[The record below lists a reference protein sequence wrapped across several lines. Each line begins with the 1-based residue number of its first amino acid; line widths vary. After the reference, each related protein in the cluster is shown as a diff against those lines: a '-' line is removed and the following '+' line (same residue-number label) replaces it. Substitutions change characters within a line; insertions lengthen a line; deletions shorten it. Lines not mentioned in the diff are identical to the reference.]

1 MAGDESS
8 RQALRRRLDEVLGR
22 EHALTLMDQLS
33 GAGAA
38 TTGDILA
45 LEERMDSKMDARFI
59 AFEERMDSKMDARF
73 IAFEERMDAKLQTLE
88 GRMDSKLA
96 ALEERMDSKLAALDE
111 RMDSKLAALEERMSL
126 RDEALEHR
134 LTATFRNELITQT
147 RTFFL
152 GMVGSITTVATLAFA
167 AARLI

>member
-59 AFEERMDSKMDARF
+59 AFEERMD
-73 IAFEERMDAKLQTLE
+73 AKLETLE
-88 GRMDSKLA
+88 GRMVSKLA
-96 ALEERMDSKLAALDE
+96 ALEERMDSKLAALEE

>member
-59 AFEERMDSKMDARF
+59 AFEERMD
-73 IAFEERMDAKLQTLE
+73 AKLETLE
-88 GRMDSKLA
+88 GRMVSKLA
-96 ALEERMDSKLAALDE
+96 ALEE

>member
-73 IAFEERMDAKLQTLE
+73 IAFEERMDGKLETLE

-96 ALEERMDSKLAALDE
+96 ALEE

>member
-1 MAGDESS
+1 
-8 RQALRRRLDEVLGR
+8 
-22 EHALTLMDQLS
+22 
-33 GAGAA
+33 
-38 TTGDILA
+38 
-45 LEERMDSKMDARFI
+45 
-59 AFEERMDSKMDARF
+59 
-73 IAFEERMDAKLQTLE
+73 
-88 GRMDSKLA
+88 
-96 ALEERMDSKLAALDE
+96 
-111 RMDSKLAALEERMSL
+111 MDSKLAALEERMSL

>member
-59 AFEERMDSKMDARF
+59 AFEERMDG
-73 IAFEERMDAKLQTLE
+73 KLETLE
-88 GRMDSKLA
+88 GRMVSKLA
-96 ALEERMDSKLAALDE
+96 ALEE